1 MNDNSLDNIE
11 ALKAKQ
17 KKTELSNEEIV
28 RLRAEVKKI
37 VKRREAEE
45 KARRRA
51 EMERFYELS
60 FYA

>member
-1 MNDNSLDNIE
+1 MNDNSLDNIQ

-17 KKTELSNEEIV
+17 KKTELSSEEIA

-37 VKRREAEE
+37 AKRQEEEE

-51 EMERFYELS
+51 EMERLYELGL
-60 FYA
+60 YA